1 MGKMHFHL
9 GYNVTAIG
17 MGGQNHRKEK
27 PKSLLSALSVLKY
40 VEDGGEKEDKG
51 KKKYARYPDTCPGT
65 PSPPPLYSLISSL

>member
-17 MGGQNHRKEK
+17 MGGQNHRKGK
-27 PKSLLSALSVLKY
+27 PKCLLSDLSVLKY

-51 KKKYARYPDTCPGT
+51 KVHMPGT
-65 PSPPPLYSLISSL
+65 QILVLVPPPPLYSLIPSL